1 MRFFKVANAR
11 RPTPLLWGMMLGV
24 LALLFADIGYAQ
36 TPADPNASEMQFK
49 RILMLP
55 VYDMRAV
62 YGESFSLQGP
72 LSGKVF
78 GIDQVDPQAVDFV
91 RITIASVLEQKGSFH
106 LLPAAPQDVESMAG
120 LAPVAGSRAERISAI
135 QKAADRKGADVA
147 LCTYI
152 YAFRNRVGTAYGVE
166 SPTMVAFEMNLVS
179 AATGRIVWRRDFTE
193 TQTTLNDNL
202 FQLGKFLQRK
212 GRWVTAE
219 EMAAKAIEEL
229 LSSLP

>member
-1 MRFFKVANAR
+1 MRFLKATNKR
-11 RPTPLLWGMMLGV
+11 RPTWFLVVMVGA
-24 LALLFADIGYAQ
+24 LALLVAEIGHSQ
-36 TPADPNASEMQFK
+36 TPPDPNASEMRFN

-55 VYDMRAV
+55 VYDMRVV

-78 GIDQVDPQAVDFV
+78 SMDQVDPLALDFM
-91 RITIASVLEQKGSFH
+91 RKTIDAVLEQKGNYH
-106 LLPAAPQDVESMAG
+106 LITAAGQDVESMIG
-120 LAPVAGSRAERISAI
+120 LAPVAGSRADRILAI
-135 QKAADRKGADVA
+135 QKAAERKGADVA

-166 SPTMVAFEMNLVS
+166 SPTMVSFEMNLVS
-179 AATGRIVWRRDFTE
+179 TASGRIVWQRDFSE
-193 TQTTLNDNL
+193 TQTTLNENL
-202 FQLGKFLQRK
+202 LKLGTFLQRK

-219 EMAAKAIEEL
+219 EMAAKAIEDL

>member
-1 MRFFKVANAR
+1 MRF
-11 RPTPLLWGMMLGV
+11 
-24 LALLFADIGYAQ
+24 
-36 TPADPNASEMQFK
+36 S

-55 VYDMRAV
+55 VYDMRVV

-78 GIDQVDPQAVDFV
+78 SMDQVEPPALDFM
-91 RITIASVLEQKGSFH
+91 RKTIDSVLEQKGNYH
-106 LLPAAPQDVESMAG
+106 LLPAAAQDVESMIG
-120 LAPVAGSRAERISAI
+120 LAPVAGSRADRISAI
-135 QKAADRKGADVA
+135 QKAAERKGADVA

-166 SPTMVAFEMNLVS
+166 SPTMVSFEMNLVS
-179 AATGRIVWRRDFTE
+179 ATTGRIVWQRDFTE
-193 TQTTLNDNL
+193 TQTTLNENL
-202 FQLGKFLQRK
+202 LKLGKFLQRK

-219 EMAAKAIEEL
+219 EMAAKAIEDL